1 MSFFLE
7 LLING
12 LSVGAVYALIALG
25 FVIIFKATEVIN
37 FAHGSLLLLGG
48 YTISE
53 LTPEYNFYFALL
65 VGLTVTAIGALFIER
80 ILSLRIRTADA
91 NTL

>member
-48 YTISE
+48 FVISE
-53 LTPEYNFYFALL
+53 Y
-65 VGLTVTAIGALFIER
+65 
-80 ILSLRIRTADA
+80 LSLIHISEPTRPY
-91 NTL
+91 